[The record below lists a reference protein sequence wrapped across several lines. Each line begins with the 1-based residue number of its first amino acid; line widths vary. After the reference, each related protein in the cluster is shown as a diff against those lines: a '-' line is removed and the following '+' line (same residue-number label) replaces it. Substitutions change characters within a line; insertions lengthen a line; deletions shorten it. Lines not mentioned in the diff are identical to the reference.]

1 MARGVCHDDR
11 VAIEPGD
18 VAVPPA
24 DWFGPFI
31 TLAPAAAA
39 VRDTAGRHVWVNP
52 AFHLVH
58 GTRDGDVV
66 GRGLDELFPSSVA
79 AAHRA
84 VDDRVRARGHP
95 VRWRLPIHRAGAD
108 GPGEASGYSFPLLAG
123 VGSCYVDDT
132 EIASVRER
140 LTRSEQLYRGLF
152 ERSSV
157 PTAIYGIDQRVH
169 DANPAYCRLL
179 GYRRS
184 ELVGLHVRRLIT
196 SATAAQNSDRWLAVV
211 EGRLDGY
218 RTLSG
223 GVRRDG
229 TVVAGQTIVS
239 LVRDP
244 DGRPALLYAVSD
256 PGILATEG
264 ESEHLTARSGIRLSP
279 REIEVLEGVAEGMSS
294 ADLARRLGLS
304 AQGVEYHV
312 RKLMELFG
320 VPNRPALVGRAYAR
334 GVLVPGL
341 WPPRA
346 TGHVAAE
353 TRTARAERGRA
364 TP

>member
-1 MARGVCHDDR
+1 V
-11 VAIEPGD
+11 
-18 VAVPPA
+18 
-24 DWFGPFI
+24 
-31 TLAPAAAA
+31 
-39 VRDTAGRHVWVNP
+39 
-52 AFHLVH
+52 
-58 GTRDGDVV
+58 
-66 GRGLDELFPSSVA
+66 
-79 AAHRA
+79 
-84 VDDRVRARGHP
+84 RVRGGP
-95 VRWRLPIHRAGAD
+95 VRWRLPIHRAGAEAL
-108 GPGEASGYSFPLLAG
+108 GEASGYSFSLVSG
-123 VGSCYVDDT
+123 VGSCYIDDT
-132 EIASVRER
+132 EIASMRER

-157 PTAIYGIDQRVH
+157 PTAIYGLDQCVH

-184 ELVGLHVRRLIT
+184 EIIGLHVRRLIT
-196 SATAAQNSDRWLAVV
+196 SATAVQNSDRWIAVV

-229 TVVAGQTIVS
+229 TVVVGQTIVS

-244 DGRPALLYAVSD
+244 DGRPSLIYAVSD
-256 PGILATEG
+256 PAILATDG
-264 ESEHLTARSGIRLSP
+264 ESEQFPARSGVRLSR
-279 REIEVLEGVAEGMSS
+279 REIEVLEGVTEGLSS

-304 AQGVEYHV
+304 RQGVEYHV

-320 VPNRPALVGRAYAR
+320 VPNRPALVGRAYAL

-346 TGHVAAE
+346 VGHVAAE
-353 TRTARAERGRA
+353 LNSTGAAAG
-364 TP
+364 PS

>member
-1 MARGVCHDDR
+1 VIGRDLDD
-11 VAIEPGD
+11 
-18 VAVPPA
+18 
-24 DWFGPFI
+24 
-31 TLAPAAAA
+31 
-39 VRDTAGRHVWVNP
+39 
-52 AFHLVH
+52 
-58 GTRDGDVV
+58 
-66 GRGLDELFPSSVA
+66 LFPPPVA
-79 AAHRA
+79 RAHREI
-84 VDDRVRARGHP
+84 DERVRGRDRP
-95 VRWRLPIHRAGAD
+95 VRWRLPIGRNGAD
-108 GPGEASGYSFPLLAG
+108 ALGEASGYSFPLVEG

-140 LTRSEQLYRGLF
+140 LSRSEQLYRGLF

-157 PTAIYGIDQRVH
+157 PTAIYGLDQRVR

-184 ELVGLHVRRLIT
+184 EIVGLHVRQLIT
-196 SATAAQNSDRWLAVV
+196 SATAVQNSDRWIAVV
-211 EGRLDGY
+211 QGRLDGY

-244 DGRPALLYAVSD
+244 EGRPSLIYAVSD
-256 PGILATEG
+256 PAILATDGPVEQ
-264 ESEHLTARSGIRLSP
+264 LPARSGIRLSR
-279 REIEVLEGVAEGMSS
+279 REIDVLEGVAEGLSS
-294 ADLARRLGLS
+294 SDVARRLGLS
-304 AQGVEYHV
+304 TQGVEYHV

-320 VPNRPALVGRAYAR
+320 VPNRPALVGRVYAL

-346 TGHVAAE
+346 TGHVAADLDG
-353 TRTARAERGRA
+353 AG
-364 TP
+364 P

>member
-1 MARGVCHDDR
+1 MVSDRGIDIV
-11 VAIEPGD
+11 
-18 VAVPPA
+18 VPRA

-39 VRDTAGRHVWVNP
+39 VRDADGRHVWVNP

-58 GTRDGDVV
+58 GTRDEDVL
-66 GRGLDELFPSSVA
+66 GRGLDDLFPPSVA
-79 AAHRA
+79 DAHRE
-84 VDDRVRARGHP
+84 VDDRVRVGQRP
-95 VRWRLPIHRAGAD
+95 VRWRLPIHRAGAEVA
-108 GPGEASGYSFPLLAG
+108 GEASGYSFPLVAG
-123 VGSCYVDDT
+123 VGSSYVDDT

-140 LTRSEQLYRGLF
+140 LSRSEQLYRGLF

-157 PTAIYGIDQRVH
+157 PTAIYGLDQRVH

-179 GYRRS
+179 AYRRS
-184 ELVGLHVRRLIT
+184 ELVGVHVRQLIT
-196 SATAAQNSDRWLAVV
+196 SATAVENSARWIAVV

-218 RTLSG
+218 RTLSA

-244 DGRPALLYAVSD
+244 DGRPSLIYAVSD
-256 PGILATEG
+256 PAILATRG
-264 ESEHLTARSGIRLSP
+264 EHEPLPARSGVRLSR
-279 REIEVLEGVAEGMSS
+279 REIQVLEAVAEGLSS
-294 ADLARRLGLS
+294 ADVARRIGLS
-304 AQGVEYHV
+304 TQGVEYHV
-312 RKLMELFG
+312 RKLMELLG
-320 VPNRPALVGRAYAR
+320 VPTRPALVGRAYAL

-353 TRTARAERGRA
+353 LDGARPGGAPDQA
-364 TP
+364 